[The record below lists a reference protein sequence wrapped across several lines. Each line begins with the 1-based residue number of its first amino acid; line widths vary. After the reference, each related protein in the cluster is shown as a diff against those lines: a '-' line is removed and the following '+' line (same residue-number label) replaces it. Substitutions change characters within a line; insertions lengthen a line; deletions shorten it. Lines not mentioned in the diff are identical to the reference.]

1 MSVEKMKMKMLFG
14 KTEQLNAAIGAV
26 TSLGFVHLENAASVM
41 ADSEDFAPLNE
52 ENRVASVLAR
62 VEDAVRSCG
71 IDPETVEPSPG
82 GESEQAGQIVQELD
96 ESLHG
101 LQKECEALEEETH
114 ALERE
119 RDVLSKFFTLD
130 IPLEELRGTAYVT
143 ARFGS
148 IPAESLEKLRQYRN
162 TTHWQYVLC
171 SSDKDTCWL
180 LYLSPCGEEEADRVF
195 ASLFFRPAELPE
207 KNGTPKQIS
216 DADAERIYDLHVALR
231 EAQERLNRFSEEH
244 RGELL
249 SVYAH
254 LKYQN
259 DLSAW
264 RKYAC
269 RYRDT
274 YAALIC
280 WVPEK
285 RCAELE
291 NALHVADS
299 FTVSDM
305 AAGKNTPALTPPT
318 KLRNAAVFRPFRYF
332 VEMYGAPAYHEID
345 PTAFVAL
352 TYTLLYGVM
361 FADVGQ
367 GVLLALA
374 GWFMYRF
381 MNNPV
386 GRILIPCGLCGC
398 VFGFLFGSVFGNEE
412 LLDPVYHALGWAGK
426 PFAVME
432 NANTLLALSV
442 GIGVVLLLASM
453 VLCICSSVKKR
464 KVGNA
469 LFGANGVAGIVL
481 YLSLLCLIVRVF
493 DVTVPIPA
501 FLLIPIGILLPVLLI
516 FFCKPLGSVLR
527 GEGFRLGASV
537 GDYIIENLFE
547 LIEVFLSYFTNT
559 LSFLR
564 VGAFV
569 LIHAGMMMAFSAL
582 AEIVGG
588 GAMGA
593 VMMVFG
599 NLFVTAL
606 EGLLVAI
613 QVLRLEFYELFSRF
627 YEGDGKKFT
636 PAVALHAKVS
646 DKLHRGKKKAR
657 AR

>member
-14 KTEQLNAAIGAV
+14 KSEQLDAAIGAV
-26 TSLGFVHLENAASVM
+26 LSLGFVHLENAASVM
-41 ADSEDFAPLNE
+41 SGSEDFAPLNE
-52 ENRVASVLAR
+52 ENHVASVLAR
-62 VEDAVRSCG
+62 VEEAVRSCG

-82 GESEQAGQIVQELD
+82 GASEQASQIVQELD
-96 ESLHG
+96 ETIHG
-101 LQKECEALEEETH
+101 LQKDCMALEEETS
-114 ALERE
+114 ALEKERE
-119 RDVLSKFFTLD
+119 LLAKFSSLSV
-130 IPLEELRGTAYVT
+130 PLEELRGTAYVT

-148 IPAESLEKLRQYRN
+148 IPADSLDKLRQYRN
-162 TTHWQYVLC
+162 TTHWQYVIC
-171 SSDKDTCWL
+171 SSDQETCWL
-180 LYLSPCGEEEADRVF
+180 LYLSPCGDDEADRVF
-195 ASLFFRPAELPE
+195 ASLFFRPLELPE

-231 EAQERLNRFSEEH
+231 GAQERMNCFSQEH
-244 RGELL
+244 QGELL

-259 DLSAW
+259 QLSAW
-264 RKYAC
+264 RKFAC

-305 AAGKNTPALTPPT
+305 AAGKNTSALTPPT
-318 KLRNAAVFRPFRYF
+318 KLRNAGIFRPFQYF

-367 GVLLALA
+367 GLLLALA
-374 GWFMYRF
+374 GWVMYRF

-386 GRILIPCGLCGC
+386 GKILIPCGLCGC

-426 PFAVME
+426 PFTVME

-442 GIGVVLLLASM
+442 GIGVALLLAAM
-453 VLCICSSVKKR
+453 LLCICSSVKKGNL
-464 KVGNA
+464 GNA

-481 YLSLLCLIVRVF
+481 YLSLLCLIVRIF
-493 DVTVPIPA
+493 DVVIPIPMS
-501 FLLIPIGILLPVLLI
+501 LLIPCGILLPVVLI
-516 FFCKPLGSVLR
+516 FFCKPLGSLLR
-527 GEGFRLGASV
+527 KEGFRLGSSV

-588 GAMGA
+588 GFAG
-593 VMMVFG
+593 VLMMVFG

-646 DKLHRGKKKAR
+646 SKLRRGKRKAR
-657 AR
+657 T